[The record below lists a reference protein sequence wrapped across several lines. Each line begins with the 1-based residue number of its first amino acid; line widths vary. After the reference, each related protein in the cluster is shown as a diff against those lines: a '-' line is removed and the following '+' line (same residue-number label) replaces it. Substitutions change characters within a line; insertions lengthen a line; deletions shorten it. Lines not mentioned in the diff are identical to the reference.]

1 MDLQKRYIDSH
12 KKSFIAGFILAL
24 LFGPIGLM
32 YASVGWG
39 VALLLLTIIT
49 ASTVII
55 PIAFWLIGLMLS
67 YHLIEQHNERV
78 FLDSTKY

>member
-1 MDLQKRYIDSH
+1 MDFQKRYIESH
-12 KKSFIAGFILAL
+12 NKSYICGFIFAL

-32 YASVGWG
+32 YSSVGWG

-67 YHLIEQHNERV
+67 FHLIEKHNERV